1 MGNSIFS
8 SAPVKERIEEESR
21 LNKTELEAVRTL
33 YNSFFESNGDI
44 NTSAIKLSFS
54 TKNVKDFH
62 EMLQMENVFKDAKS
76 FEAFVIAIT
85 KDSIQSGF
93 TYTVYCTRAPS
104 A

>member
-8 SAPVKERIEEESR
+8 SAPVKERIEESR

-33 YNSFFESNGDI
+33 YNSFFESDGEDI
-44 NTSAIKLSFS
+44 NTSAIASIFS

-62 EMLQMENVFKDAKS
+62 EMLQMENVLKDVKS
-76 FEAFVIAIT
+76 FEAFVIATT

-93 TYTVYCTRAPS
+93 VYKILC
-104 A
+104 